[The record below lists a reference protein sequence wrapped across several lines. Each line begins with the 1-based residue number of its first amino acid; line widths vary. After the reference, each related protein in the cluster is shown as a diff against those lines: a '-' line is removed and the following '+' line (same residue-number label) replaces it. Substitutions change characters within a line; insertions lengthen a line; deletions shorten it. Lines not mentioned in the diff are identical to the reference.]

1 MTPSGL
7 SDGGAP
13 PSGSAPELA
22 EGLLE
27 VVSTGSG
34 MSVDGADVETRHR
47 LRRTLRILLAARRR
61 DDRGLRR
68 NDS

>member
-7 SDGGAP
+7 RDSGAP

-34 MSVDGADVETRHR
+34 TSADGADVETRYR

-61 DDRGLRR
+61 DDRG
-68 NDS
+68 